1 MFHPHNNI
9 SNSLSGGWLLI
20 TRFVMKT
27 ASSQQDEK
35 VESNMYQTILPM
47 YNSNNHY
54 LMRQGFSRL
63 HNDMGFTQIQF
74 YCFKKE
80 RGRVFHILTNND
92 SKGYQVVKYFT
103 TVNALPKSCESFTPL
118 PDDNS
123 SLAKNCD
130 KWGYPNPDRWG
141 HPSYTTENRIFLRPL
156 TWPDRSRF
164 YRLIG
169 SKYQCDDH
177 NSKMSI
183 GDTWQIFVR

>member
-63 HNDMGFTQIQF
+63 YNDMGFTQIRF

-92 SKGYQVVKYFT
+92 SKGYQVVKYQKV
-103 TVNALPKSCESFTPL
+103 VNLLPHFQMTTPL
-118 PDDNS
+118 SPRTATN
-123 SLAKNCD
+123 
-130 KWGYPNPDRWG
+130 GVI
-141 HPSYTTENRIFLRPL
+141 RIQIDGATPHI
-156 TWPDRSRF
+156 
-164 YRLIG
+164 RL
-169 SKYQCDDH
+169 K
-177 NSKMSI
+177 
-183 GDTWQIFVR
+183 TAFF